1 MFGKRLQALREAAGL
16 TQKELGRMVNLSQQT
31 IDHYEKGRSNPSI
44 ETINQLANIF
54 KVSTDYLLGR
64 TDFQIFEPGAEYE
77 WPEAINVLRR
87 AGRKPTPAERKRI
100 ARLMEV
106 AIEEIQ
112 NDDQ

>member
-87 AGRKPTPAERKRI
+87 AGKPTPAERKRI

>member
-1 MFGKRLQALREAAGL
+1 MFGKRLQALRESAGL

-44 ETINQLANIF
+44 ETINQFANIF

-87 AGRKPTPAERKRI
+87 AGRKPTQAERKRI

-112 NDDQ
+112 NDE